1 MKSKQPILPYSSIVQ
16 VSDSNSES
24 DDDMPK
30 MPTVKPNPFASK
42 LPFDHLSIQ
51 RTKVKTRDKSSSN
64 EPSRGQEPE
73 GEIIS

>member
-1 MKSKQPILPYSSIVQ
+1 
-16 VSDSNSES
+16 
-24 DDDMPK
+24 MPK

-42 LPFDHLSIQ
+42 SPFDHLSIP

>member
-1 MKSKQPILPYSSIVQ
+1 
-16 VSDSNSES
+16 
-24 DDDMPK
+24 MPK

-42 LPFDHLSIQ
+42 LPFDHLSIP
-51 RTKVKTRDKSSSN
+51 RTKVKTHDSSSN